1 MMFAI
6 DKINKATDILPGVTL
21 GYKIYNE
28 CGSTDILRAGMALIN
43 GVEQS
48 QISENCTKPQTVQAI
63 IGHSGST
70 PTMSFARIVGR
81 FYIPVVRY
89 QNFAYFFML

>member
-1 MMFAI
+1 MIFAI
-6 DKINKATDILPGVTL
+6 DEINKATDILPGVKL

-28 CGSTDILRAGMALIN
+28 CGSTDILRAAMALVN

-48 QISENCTKPQTVQAI
+48 QKSGNCTKPQTVQAI

-81 FYIPVVRY
+81 FSIPVVIY
-89 QNFAYFFML
+89 TTL

>member
-6 DKINKATDILPGVTL
+6 DEINKATDILPGVTL

-28 CGSTDILRAGMALIN
+28 CGSTDILRAAMALLN

-48 QISENCTKPQTVQAI
+48 QESENCTKPQTVQAI

-81 FYIPVVRY
+81 FYIPVVRS
-89 QNFAYFFML
+89 F